1 MSAGVTRSDARA
13 TGGWENGGMADQAP
27 TPDDRPSARDEIQ
40 TVTVR
45 RSPKYSVFLLVGAAL
60 GILAALILTFA
71 FGGATEASENTGL
84 EYSTGQVFGFLLLIC
99 IPVGLAVMGI
109 VALVLDRVVG
119 RRTRT
124 VRVDHSLTR
133 ED

>member
-1 MSAGVTRSDARA
+1 
-13 TGGWENGGMADQAP
+13 MADEP
-27 TPDDRPSARDEIQ
+27 RRPDLTPPARDEVQ

-60 GILAALILTFA
+60 GILVALLLTFA
-71 FGGATEASENTGL
+71 FGGATPASENTGL

-109 VALVLDRVVG
+109 IALILDRVVG
-119 RRTRT
+119 RRTRE